1 MHFPFF
7 ISINYFLYKNSIVFK
22 KSKLK
27 NDKIC
32 QNIVNNIVYLHV
44 LILFLFFYKTF
55 YLISTNYRY
64 VVNPIRVI
72 GRAFSC

>member
-27 NDKIC
+27 NDKIH
-32 QNIVNNIVYLHV
+32 QNIVNNIVYLHI
-44 LILFLFFYKTF
+44 LILFSLF
-55 YLISTNYRY
+55 L
-64 VVNPIRVI
+64 
-72 GRAFSC
+72 